1 MGLSLFFRRLPF
13 NSSYGFINYIYG
25 KSVLGKGRS
34 FCSEIFMAW
43 SVCLLFFGVIFSAQ
57 RARKRDSPGHLQRQP
72 RGWPFQPGCGA
83 YPSCGRQGK
92 WQLGPESTPEPRPPK
107 LSQGRLCSSDKNQ
120 HRCLRNRRCFPACGL
135 NYHRHYIRLTLGYA
149 LESLGLS
156 WEVCIFTLMFHVGK
170 LRLGKVK
177 EFLKVNAT
185 IK

>member
-1 MGLSLFFRRLPF
+1 M
-13 NSSYGFINYIYG
+13 
-25 KSVLGKGRS
+25 
-34 FCSEIFMAW
+34 
-43 SVCLLFFGVIFSAQ
+43 
-57 RARKRDSPGHLQRQP
+57 
-72 RGWPFQPGCGA
+72 
-83 YPSCGRQGK
+83 
-92 WQLGPESTPEPRPPK
+92 
-107 LSQGRLCSSDKNQ
+107 
-120 HRCLRNRRCFPACGL
+120 